1 MTALPST
8 FKVLHILYHSL
19 PPQSGY
25 AFRSHNI
32 LEAQSKRG
40 WEVVAVTAPQVE
52 TSSFSKPQ
60 ERIRGFRYYRAGAV
74 PRGVGLFG
82 RERRLMRALTR
93 RLREVVEL
101 EQPDLLHAHSPVLN
115 AISALRVGR
124 ETGIPVVYEIRA
136 FWEDAAA
143 SGGTYELNSRK
154 YRLMRSLEKL
164 VCQRL
169 NQVMVLCSG
178 IKEELIKRDVPM
190 EKITIVPNGVDVDH
204 FKPCLPDAEY
214 MMEWKLNQKRIIGF
228 IGSFYQ
234 YEGLD
239 LLLEAVARLASTR
252 SDIRLLLLGGGR
264 IEVGLKVQIEQL
276 GLEKVV
282 IMPGRIPHEHIP
294 GAYALCDILAY
305 PRYSCRLTEFT
316 TPLKPL
322 EGMAMGK
329 AVVAS
334 DIGGHR
340 ELIHHG
346 RTGLLFRAGDLS
358 ALLGVLRH
366 ILDNPGLGQ
375 KLGRQALTW
384 VRQTRSWDKIAAAY
398 AAVYASARC

>member
-1 MTALPST
+1 
-8 FKVLHILYHSL
+8 
-19 PPQSGY
+19 
-25 AFRSHNI
+25 

-40 WEVVAVTAPQVE
+40 WEVVAVTAPQVK

-60 ERIRGFRYYRAGAV
+60 ERVRGFRYYRAGAV

-101 EQPDLLHAHSPVLN
+101 EKPDLLHAHSPVLN
-115 AISALRVGR
+115 AVSALRVGR

-143 SGGTYELNSRK
+143 SDGKYGPNSRK
-154 YRLMRSLEKL
+154 YRLMQSLETR
-164 VCQRL
+164 VCHRVS
-169 NQVMVLCSG
+169 QVVALCPG
-178 IKEELIKRDVPM
+178 IKGELLKREVPIG
-190 EKITIVPNGVDVDH
+190 KIAVVPNGVNVDH

-214 MMEWKLNQKRIIGF
+214 RMEWKLNQKRIIGF
-228 IGSFYQ
+228 IGSFYA

-239 LLLEAVARLASTR
+239 LLLEAVSRLASSR
-252 SDIRLLLLGGGR
+252 SDIRLLLLGGGG
-264 IEVGLKVQIEQL
+264 IEDGLKVQIEQL

-282 IMPGRIPHEHIP
+282 IMPGRIPHERVP

-305 PRYSCRLTEFT
+305 PRYSCRLTELT

-329 AVVAS
+329 TVVAS

-340 ELIHHG
+340 ELIRHG

-358 ALLGVLRH
+358 VFVGVLRH
-366 ILDNPGLGQ
+366 LLDNPGLGQ
-375 KLGRQALTW
+375 KLGRQASTW